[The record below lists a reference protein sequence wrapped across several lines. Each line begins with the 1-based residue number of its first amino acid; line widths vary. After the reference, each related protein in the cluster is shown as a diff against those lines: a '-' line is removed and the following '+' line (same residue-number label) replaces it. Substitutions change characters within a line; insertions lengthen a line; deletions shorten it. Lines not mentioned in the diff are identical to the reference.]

1 MDISLVSLAS
11 HVFLFS
17 LWRHNNIIAL
27 MASWNPWTFP
37 EPQTWLSEHSHKC
50 SLVSNKIFPA
60 SALDPSF
67 YRQLQ
72 DQIVTRNK
80 TISKTG
86 CGYLCLW
93 IFTKDVHIYEKT
105 QASQQ
110 TNQNKLQA
118 PFWNPELT
126 NPAKD
131 VYSTKQIS
139 FLCLIST
146 FILCFF
152 NA

>member
-1 MDISLVSLAS
+1 
-11 HVFLFS
+11 
-17 LWRHNNIIAL
+17 

-60 SALDPSF
+60 SAVDPSF

-80 TISKTG
+80 IISKTG

-93 IFTKDVHIYEKT
+93 ILTKDVLIFQKT
-105 QASQQ
+105 QASQH
-110 TNQNKLQA
+110 TNRNKLQTPQFA
-118 PFWNPELT
+118 FWNPEQT
-126 NPAKD
+126 SPAKD
-131 VYSTKQIS
+131 IYSTKQMS
-139 FLCLIST
+139 SLLCLIPNSV
-146 FILCFF
+146 LRFF
-152 NA
+152 NV